1 MLVIFTLCLI
11 NYLKKTNL
19 KDTSYSNI
27 NSNKDNMAVT
37 ITAVVVKVNEICS
50 FSFNKHFLINIPF
63 TINEN
68 GEITVEE
75 PEISM

>member
-1 MLVIFTLCLI
+1 M
-11 NYLKKTNL
+11 NGQY
-19 KDTSYSNI
+19 
-27 NSNKDNMAVT
+27 
-37 ITAVVVKVNEICS
+37 ICS